1 MKNKSNDTEIGIEKL
16 RSHNLKVKFFPQ
28 EKENLEF
35 YLILDSQYNIPERI
49 KYVEDKIQKLDS
61 LMKYK
66 NLKVVVE
73 STSKYLKMKQ
83 KIELKYITELHKYF
97 SDKSIK
103 YILNS
108 QEYQKFISIDR
119 SLKN

>member
-1 MKNKSNDTEIGIEKL
+1 
-16 RSHNLKVKFFPQ
+16 
-28 EKENLEF
+28 
-35 YLILDSQYNIPERI
+35 
-49 KYVEDKIQKLDS
+49 
-61 LMKYK
+61 MKYK